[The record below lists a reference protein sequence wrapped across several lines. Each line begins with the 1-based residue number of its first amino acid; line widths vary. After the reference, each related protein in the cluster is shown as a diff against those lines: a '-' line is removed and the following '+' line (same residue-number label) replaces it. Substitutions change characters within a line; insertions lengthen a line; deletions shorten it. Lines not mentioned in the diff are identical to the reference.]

1 ADGFKSSAT
10 SCTGTSQGGA
20 CDDDPADHCNGTSNT
35 CVDVFKAATTTCRAS
50 AGQCDVAE
58 MCTGS
63 SGACPAD
70 GFKSSA
76 TSCTGTSQG
85 GACDDDPA
93 DHCSG
98 TSNTCVDVFKAA
110 TTTCR
115 ASAGQCDVAE
125 ICRATVGAA
134 VTPDPQRSLC
144 RARRGGDVHG
154 ELGGVPGGRLQVE
167 RHELHGRLAGRR
179 VRRRPGRP
187 LQRDERQ
194 LRRRVRAGNHHLPGF
209 GGSVRRG

>member
-1 ADGFKSSAT
+1 GFKSST
-10 SCTGTSQGGA
+10 THCTGASQGGA
-20 CDDDPADHCNGTSNT
+20 CDDDTADHCSGTSNT
-35 CVDVFKAATTTCRAS
+35 CVDVFEPATTTCRAS

-58 MCTGS
+58 MCTGT

-76 TSCTGTSQG
+76 TSCTGASQG

-125 ICRATVGAA
+125 MCTGTSGACPADGFKSSSTHCTGASQGGACDDDAADHCSGTSDSCVDVFEPATTTCRASAGQCDVAELCTGSPGACPA
-134 VTPDPQRSLC
+134 DSFKSSTT
-144 RARRGGDVHG
+144 
-154 ELGGVPGGRLQVE
+154 
-167 RHELHGRLAGRR
+167 
-179 VRRRPGRP
+179 
-187 LQRDERQ
+187 
-194 LRRRVRAGNHHLPGF
+194 
-209 GGSVRRG
+209 